1 MSILIIEHQ
10 TTADM
15 ADYQPLPPF
24 YERDAIWCVVRR
36 LPDQKTLWRRISL
49 QTTQQSTAAAR
60 SRGNSFSGNHQ
71 P

>member
-1 MSILIIEHQ
+1 MILIEHQ

-15 ADYQPLPPF
+15 DDGQALPPF
-24 YERDAIWCVVRR
+24 WDGNAWHVARR

-49 QTTQQSTAAAR
+49 HTTEQAAAQLR
-60 SRGNSFSGNHQ
+60 ENSSGGNHQ